1 MSSGTSLGTEISE
14 SHFDPSVHKVSLV
27 ERLSLF
33 QDILSSGSFLRV
45 RVTGRSMT
53 PFLGGGDILTIRK
66 VSASSLKK
74 GDLVFFKNLDEYPV
88 IHRVVKKQKHRDG
101 ITFQTRGDALIG
113 FDERVREEEIL
124 GKVCVVEKGEKHYN
138 LEAPHWRCAN
148 YLRAMINL
156 CESRLYVT
164 LSTFKKLL
172 T

>member
-1 MSSGTSLGTEISE
+1 MSLGTSLGTEISE

-45 RVTGRSMT
+45 RVTGRSMS
-53 PFLGGGDILTIRK
+53 PFLDGGEILTIRK
-66 VSASSLKK
+66 ASASSLRR
-74 GDLVFFKNLDEYPV
+74 GDLVFFKNLDGHPV

-113 FDERVREEEIL
+113 FDGPVKEEHIL
-124 GKVCVVEKGEKHYN
+124 GKVCRVERGQRHVN
-138 LEAPHWRCAN
+138 LETICCRYMN